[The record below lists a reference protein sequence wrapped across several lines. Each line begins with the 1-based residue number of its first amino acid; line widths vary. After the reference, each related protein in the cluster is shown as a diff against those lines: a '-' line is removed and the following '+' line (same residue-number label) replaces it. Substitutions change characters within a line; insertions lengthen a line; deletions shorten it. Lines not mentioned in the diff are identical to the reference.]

1 MIPQLKSIKPRPV
14 RPVRKVRII
23 SLNVDVISL
32 EDSILE
38 VMDWG
43 MSYTPSYVC
52 FANVHMLVEAHRN
65 LTFRRQVNNASM
77 VLADGTPIVK
87 SCYWM
92 YGKTQ
97 ERKAGM
103 DFMPVILK
111 AANESRASVFLYG
124 SSEKV
129 LEKMVDRIRQE
140 YPLINICGQ
149 ISPPFRE
156 MTAHEQDAHI
166 RQINFSGANLV
177 LVSLGCPKQEKW
189 MADHSKRINA
199 VLLGLGGAFS
209 VFAGIRKRAPG
220 WMQNSGLEWLYR
232 LFQEPGRMFKR
243 YLYTNTYFI
252 FLLARKMLNR

>member
-1 MIPQLKSIKPRPV
+1 MIPQLKSIKPRT
-14 RPVRKVRII
+14 VRKVRII

-32 EDSILE
+32 EESIRK

-43 MSYTPSYVC
+43 MTFTPSYIC

-65 LTFRRQVNNASM
+65 LTFRRQVNNASL
-77 VLADGTPIVK
+77 VLPDGKPIAK

-92 YGKTQ
+92 YGKLQ

-103 DFMPVILK
+103 DYMPHILE
-111 AANESRASVFLYG
+111 AANRSGASVFLYG
-124 SSEKV
+124 STEKV
-129 LEKMVDRIRQE
+129 LQKLVDRIHQE
-140 YPLINICGQ
+140 FPRINICGH

-156 MTAHEQDAHI
+156 MTTQEQDAHI

-189 MADHSKRINA
+189 MAEHSRRINA
-199 VLLGLGGAFS
+199 ALLGLGGAFP
-209 VFAGIRKRAPG
+209 VFAGMRSRAPE
-220 WMQNSGLEWLYR
+220 WMQHSGLEWLYR
-232 LFQEPGRMFKR
+232 LIQEPGRMLKR

-252 FLLARKMLNR
+252 FLLARKMINR